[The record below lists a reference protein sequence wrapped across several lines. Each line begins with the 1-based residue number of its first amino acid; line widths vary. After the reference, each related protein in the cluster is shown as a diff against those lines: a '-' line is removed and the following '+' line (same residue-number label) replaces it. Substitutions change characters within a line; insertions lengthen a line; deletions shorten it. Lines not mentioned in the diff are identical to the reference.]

1 MRRLLEGGVDK
12 RVAFK
17 RGNTVLETSLN
28 VLEMLKLLTQ
38 STFGYHSN
46 SSKEM
51 CFIWEIARFQPKNTN
66 IQMATKST
74 DNIMKLF

>member
-51 CFIWEIARFQPKNTN
+51 CFISEIARFQPDVKYDLL
-66 IQMATKST
+66 KP
-74 DNIMKLF
+74 FF